1 LALTVPFEDIAVGLS
16 AYKARHANSAPK
28 IRLATMA
35 SNKARDG
42 RFSPRAMLIWLVI
55 MMQLVSASQSQSRK
69 SLLPL
74 RAKEPQRAAS
84 SY

>member
-1 LALTVPFEDIAVGLS
+1 MGFDGYVSINARRDFNARKFWLASFVRILIEPHFS

-42 RFSPRAMLIWLVI
+42 RLSPRAMLIW
-55 MMQLVSASQSQSRK
+55 
-69 SLLPL
+69 
-74 RAKEPQRAAS
+74 
-84 SY
+84 